1 MRRARLSPLVFVL
14 ALASFIGRTARADD
28 TLDIQALLNETVI
41 TTASKS
47 TERGSSAPATS
58 TLLTAED
65 IRIYGIHSID
75 EALDFLSLGTVTSN
89 TFRAVDVG
97 ARGVL
102 LTRDQ
107 GDHFLLLVDGHAMNE
122 ALYGAARFERGAGIP
137 MEIIDHIEVILGP
150 GSVLYGSNAMLGVVN
165 VVTKRARAFDGTH
178 AIAQTEIGKSYRF
191 AAGAGYEPK
200 IFGTKSELA
209 LELEYSSK
217 KVPRSSSDR
226 RRSASTS

>member
-1 MRRARLSPLVFVL
+1 MSGLRIRLLLS
-14 ALASFIGRTARADD
+14 ALFALGLCPRSALADD

-65 IRIYGIHSID
+65 IRIHGIHSID

-89 TFRAVDVG
+89 TWRAVDVG

-107 GDHFLLLVDGHAMNE
+107 GDHFLLLVDGHAMND

-137 MEIIDHIEVILGP
+137 MEIVDHIEVILGP

-165 VVTKRARAFDGTH
+165 VVTKRARAFDGSH
-178 AIAQTEIGKSYRF
+178 VVAESEIGKSWRV

-200 IFGTKSELA
+200 IFGSKSELA
-209 LELEYSSK
+209 FELEYSR
-217 KVPRSSSDR
+217 PCF
-226 RRSASTS
+226 A